1 VIASTGLNVSVTV
14 FDPPGFTEPLVGLAV
29 TTASPVLISVQLI
42 RLFPV
47 LAIVNVLVF
56 DVPTVSLPKARLPL
70 SSMIRVGAALE
81 SGAGVAVA
89 VAVAAT
95 VGTATGAAVGR
106 GVGLNTF
113 DPPESHPTRNR
124 AIPASATPRSV
135 DDTRWIRRRRSR

>member
-29 TTASPVLISVQLI
+29 TTASPVLMSVHLS

-47 LAIVNVLVF
+47 LVIVNVSVF
-56 DVPTVSLPKARLPL
+56 DVPTVSMPKARLPL
-70 SSMIRVGAALE
+70 SSMIRVGAAI
-81 SGAGVAVA
+81 AV
-89 VAVAAT
+89 VVAAA
-95 VGTATGAAVGR
+95 VGAATGAAVGR

-135 DDTRWIRRRRSR
+135 DDTRPIGRRRSR